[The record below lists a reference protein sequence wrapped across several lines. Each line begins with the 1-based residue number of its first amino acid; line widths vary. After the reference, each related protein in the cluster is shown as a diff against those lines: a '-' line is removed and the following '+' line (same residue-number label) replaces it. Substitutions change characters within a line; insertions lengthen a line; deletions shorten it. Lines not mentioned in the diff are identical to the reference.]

1 MNENYTEVPN
11 MISGKDLDYLSDMFL
26 WNYEALKK
34 ASDASENVED
44 EELKDIIDRAATL
57 FDSNLNVVLTILEG
71 GQPNEQ

>member
-34 ASDASENVED
+34 ASNASENVED
-44 EELKDIIDRAATL
+44 SELKDIIDRAATL
-57 FDSNLNVVLTILEG
+57 FDSNLNVVLNILEG
-71 GQPNEQ
+71 GQPNE